1 VFKRASGRSL
11 TIVAV
16 LAGLLHPAKAGA
28 DPIVITSG
36 SLTITLQ
43 QTRSWFSF
51 MGDGLSLGGFLTNDS
66 ESPLWTVCEPCRA
79 GSRPV
84 VVGFGGDMGA
94 ASGTVGGTHY
104 SQLYLSGGFGVSGTT
119 WIPSDGP
126 SVFSVSFPFSVA
138 PGSFLV
144 GHTQPPF
151 QQNDPPVFRVGVTGT
166 GTGELTLARVSD
178 PRFPDVSSSLYFAR
192 SARFDFGPESPSPT
206 PEPATLLLCAS
217 GLVLAGARR
226 LRRR

>member
-1 VFKRASGRSL
+1 VFKRASVRSL

-16 LAGLLHPAKAGA
+16 LAGLNPAKAGA

-51 MGDGLSLGGFLTNDS
+51 MGDGLSLEGFLTND
-66 ESPLWTVCEPCRA
+66 EASPLSTVCEPCRA

-104 SQLYLSGGFGVSGTT
+104 SQLYLSGGFRVSGTT

-126 SVFSVSFPFSVA
+126 SVFSVSFPFSVT

-144 GHTQPPF
+144 GRTQPPF
-151 QQNDPPVFRVGVTGT
+151 RQNEAPVFGLGVTGT
-166 GTGELTLARVSD
+166 GTGELTLTRETRDPVYNPYCRNRKSLVHVLLYPAR
-178 PRFPDVSSSLYFAR
+178 
-192 SARFDFGPESPSPT
+192 PECGCP
-206 PEPATLLLCAS
+206 
-217 GLVLAGARR
+217 GI
-226 LRRR
+226 

>member
-1 VFKRASGRSL
+1 MFKRASVRSL

-16 LAGLLHPAKAGA
+16 LAGLNPAKAGA

-36 SLTITLQ
+36 SLTNTGYID
-43 QTRSWFSF
+43 SAFSF
-51 MGDGLSLGGFLTNDS
+51 MGDGLSLRGGLSNGS
-66 ESPLWTVCEPCRA
+66 ASPLFTVCYPCHA
-79 GSRPV
+79 GSLPV
-84 VVGFGGDMGA
+84 FFEFGGDMGT
-94 ASGTVGGTHY
+94 ASGTVGGTPY
-104 SQLYLSGGFGVSGTT
+104 SQLWLGGEFGVSGTT

-126 SVFSVSFPFSVA
+126 SAFSVSFPFSVM
-138 PGSFLV
+138 PGSFLL
-144 GHTQPPF
+144 GWTNAQR
-151 QQNDPPVFRVGVTGT
+151 NDAPVFRVDVTGT
-166 GTGELTLARVSD
+166 GTGELTLTRETRD
-178 PRFPDVSSSLYFAR
+178 PDVGPALYDAR

>member
-1 VFKRASGRSL
+1 MFERASVRSL

-16 LAGLLHPAKAGA
+16 LAGLNPAKAGA

-36 SLTITLQ
+36 SLTNTGSID
-43 QTRSWFSF
+43 SAFSF
-51 MGDGLSLGGFLTNDS
+51 MGDGLSLRGGLTNGS
-66 ESPLWTVCEPCRA
+66 ASPLFTVCYPCRA

-84 VVGFGGDMGA
+84 FFEFGGDMGT
-94 ASGTVGGTHY
+94 ASGTVGGTPY
-104 SQLYLSGGFGVSGTT
+104 SQLFLGGRFSVSGTT

-126 SVFSVSFPFSVA
+126 SVFSVSFPSSVM
-138 PGSFLV
+138 PDSFLL
-144 GHTQPPF
+144 GWT
-151 QQNDPPVFRVGVTGT
+151 NAERNGAPVFRVDVTGT
-166 GTGELTLARVSD
+166 GTGELTLTRETRD
-178 PRFPDVSSSLYFAR
+178 PDVSPALYDNR

-217 GLVLAGARR
+217 GLLLAGARR